1 MRTEQEIEAYLA
13 KLRKERPKAKSYKT
27 FTSRR
32 KESHVSFQKP
42 RYEAEHKNTAPK
54 MVDEHIKLVIQAGN
68 EFDAWTACLGS
79 ADGKVKPTPALAKLV
94 TKGFKRNGEI
104 VYLDPKDLHRR
115 LEELKGSQN
124 NRVIYWEE
132 RDRPEQE
139 KRLEQAIE
147 EREAKIE
154 SRDMQIGKLVGML
167 RGKVKQEEIEEILKG
182 A

>member
-1 MRTEQEIEAYLA
+1 MPR
-13 KLRKERPKAKSYKT
+13 
-27 FTSRR
+27 FCRR
-32 KESHVSFQKP
+32 Q
-42 RYEAEHKNTAPK
+42 
-54 MVDEHIKLVIQAGN
+54 DQAH
-68 EFDAWTACLGS
+68 
-79 ADGKVKPTPALAKLV
+79 PLAKLV
-94 TKGFKRNGEI
+94 TKGFKRNGDI